1 MVWIRRPIAVRYI
14 GGKSLL
20 LDNIL
25 KVIQN
30 NTTDVKTVIDIFAGS
45 GAVSKCLKE
54 NGYKVYSNDFLY
66 FSYVLNRGTIDINKK
81 PNFEKLGIDDPITYL
96 NNLKIEDT
104 DYKLKDCFIYNNYS
118 PHDKC
123 ERMYFT
129 TKNAI
134 KIDIIRKKIEEWFRQ
149 DKIIEDEYFYLLS
162 SLIAAVPYVSNITGV
177 YCAYLKFWD
186 KRAENDLILKEPE
199 LIKSKKKSTSYNL
212 DCNVLLKNISADLL
226 YADPPYNSRQYL
238 PNYHLLET
246 IAKYDNPVLTGVT
259 GMRDYSNQKSEFCQ
273 KGKVKQA
280 FEDLIKNAN
289 VKYVVISYNNEGLL
303 STEELIN
310 ICKKYSKDGTFNLV
324 ETDYRRYKNK
334 IPNNTKG
341 LKEQLYFF
349 EKKTNVYDK
358 SPLNY
363 N

>member
-1 MVWIRRPIAVRYI
+1 MRYI

-25 KVIQN
+25 EVIQD

-96 NNLKIEDT
+96 NNLEIEDT

-134 KIDIIRKKIEEWFRQ
+134 KIDIIRKKVEEWFRQ
-149 DKIIEDEYFYLLS
+149 GKIIEDEYFYLLS
-162 SLIAAVPYVSNITGV
+162 SLIAAVPCVSNITGV
-177 YCAYLKFWD
+177 YGAYLKFWD
-186 KRAENDLILKEPE
+186 KRAENDLILEEPE

-226 YADPPYNSRQYL
+226 YADPPYL
-238 PNYHLLET
+238 IT
-246 IAKYDNPVLTGVT
+246 TG
-259 GMRDYSNQKSEFCQ
+259 
-273 KGKVKQA
+273 
-280 FEDLIKNAN
+280 
-289 VKYVVISYNNEGLL
+289 SYNDGKRGFEGWSKNDDKELYQLL
-303 STEELIN
+303 DKLNNKGVKFALSNVIHHKGLKNEELITWM
-310 ICKKYSKDGTFNLV
+310 KKY
-324 ETDYRRYKNK
+324 
-334 IPNNTKG
+334 
-341 LKEQLYFF
+341 
-349 EKKTNVYDK
+349 NVHYIDI
-358 SPLNY
+358 NY
-363 N
+363 NSCNYHGKNTDKETIEVLITNY